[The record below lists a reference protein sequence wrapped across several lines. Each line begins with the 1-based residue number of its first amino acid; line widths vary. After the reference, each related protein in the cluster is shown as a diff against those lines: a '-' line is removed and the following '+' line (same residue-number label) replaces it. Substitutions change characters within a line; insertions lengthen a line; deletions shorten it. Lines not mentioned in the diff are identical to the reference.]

1 MKKPANKTRN
11 IFTLV
16 LFTTL
21 TAHTGISIA
30 MVEKAKENHFK
41 MLSGLPQLN

>member
-1 MKKPANKTRN
+1 MKKPAKKTRN
-11 IFTLV
+11 IFSLV

-21 TAHTGISIA
+21 TAHTRISIET
-30 MVEKAKENHFK
+30 VEKAKENHFN